1 MAALT
6 SAALAAHELG
16 LAATFGGIV
25 FGQSGLG
32 KAVKVLPNEN
42 DRSKVLEES
51 WRTFAVPKAIGV
63 IAAGATWLI
72 GRSIFSGRFMGKGMR
87 RLVLAKDVA
96 LGVTVL
102 SGIGAQVFGRQLSN
116 EQPFP
121 IQAEGKP
128 SPQTPEKAA
137 SLQRTVSI
145 LGYVQLVAAGT
156 ALVLTSALNIRGQ
169 RNPAWNV
176 IARAL
181 P

>member
-1 MAALT
+1 
-6 SAALAAHELG
+6 
-16 LAATFGGIV
+16 
-25 FGQSGLG
+25 
-32 KAVKVLPNEN
+32 VLPNEN

-63 IAAGATWLI
+63 ITAGATWLI
-72 GRSIFSGRFMGKGMR
+72 GRSLFSGRFMGRGMR

-96 LGVTVL
+96 LGITVL
-102 SGIGAQVFGRQLSN
+102 SGIGAQVVGRQLSN

-121 IQAEGKP
+121 LEEGGRP
-128 SPQTPEKAA
+128 SPRTPDKAA
-137 SLQRTVSI
+137 ALVRTVSI
-145 LGYVQLVAAGT
+145 LGFVQLVAVGAT
-156 ALVLTSALNIRGQ
+156 LVLTSALNIRGQ